1 MSPTHMSKHCS
12 ISLCCFRAP
21 VVYST
26 CPHTQLLSYL
36 VSCHIPIFF
45 QCLSLLSSETKR
57 LLAPKELLAYTT
69 PSLSALTSHATIG
82 VLVHVGNP
90 FHQASLEGIH
100 LPAPRIIHPIQ
111 TLVEGHCVLYEL
123 ILCLLLHYRNIY
135 RTVMK
140 LSCDFILSSLFEK
153 TKVLPYCCI

>member
-1 MSPTHMSKHCS
+1 MLTFILSSSLLYSYLLSTFVMHCS
-12 ISLCCFRAP
+12 
-21 VVYST
+21 
-26 CPHTQLLSYL
+26 HQ
-36 VSCHIPIFF
+36 
-45 QCLSLLSSETKR
+45 TKR
-57 LLAPKELLAYTT
+57 LLTPKELLAYTT

-100 LPAPRIIHPIQ
+100 LLALRIIYPIQ

-123 ILCLLLHYRNIY
+123 KLVCFFT

-140 LSCDFILSSLFEK
+140 LSCDFILSPLFEK
-153 TKVLPYCCI
+153 TKVLPYSCI